1 MIEKQSCLQL
11 NYLIFMKIIL
21 LLAWSVLCYGTDNN
35 RYVSLISDND
45 IYAPKAQDR
54 HYTNGLRLGF
64 NVSNNKLLPKMP
76 GFLVNSD
83 LAVTYRN
90 ELAIGHNIYTPEN
103 YISNALQVN
112 DRPFEGWLYS
122 EYTTVA
128 NTRNN
133 ETAMGVN
140 IGLVGPAALGK
151 QIQTFNHSI
160 INDPKPLGWNN
171 QLKNEPALL
180 LKYRRSQFSPTIELN
195 TIHLGLIARLGLNL
209 GNVFTDAGGGL
220 VLRLGSYLP
229 NQELPLRIHPGYS
242 GNTTHIS
249 IRNNRFDWQLY
260 AEIQGRGV
268 LHNIFLD
275 GNVFNNSHSVEK
287 KTFVWESS
295 AGLVLS
301 SGHFR
306 YPLYIAFTL
315 TWRSQEF
322 QLQRGINNFGSALIG
337 LQY

>member
-180 LKYRRSQFSPTIELN
+180 LKYRRSLFSPTIELN
-195 TIHLGLIARLGLNL
+195 TIRLGLIARLGLNL

-242 GNTTHIS
+242 GNTTRIS

-260 AEIQGRGV
+260 AKIMAEAYCIIYSWMAIHSMTVIESKRKHLSGSHPPDWCCHLDILGIRYMSH
-268 LHNIFLD
+268 LH
-275 GNVFNNSHSVEK
+275 
-287 KTFVWESS
+287 
-295 AGLVLS
+295 
-301 SGHFR
+301 
-306 YPLYIAFTL
+306 
-315 TWRSQEF
+315 
-322 QLQRGINNFGSALIG
+322 
-337 LQY
+337 